1 MMQSHEGRKSSNYFQ
16 SKNTLAGDYFCTFGK
31 KTALMSIQK
40 VFSEN
45 LKFRSK
51 ASSLWRNFIQIAA
64 SMSISWKVL
73 I

>member
-1 MMQSHEGRKSSNYFQ
+1 MK
-16 SKNTLAGDYFCTFGK
+16 AGKVQITFNLKIRWLVTIFVLLVK